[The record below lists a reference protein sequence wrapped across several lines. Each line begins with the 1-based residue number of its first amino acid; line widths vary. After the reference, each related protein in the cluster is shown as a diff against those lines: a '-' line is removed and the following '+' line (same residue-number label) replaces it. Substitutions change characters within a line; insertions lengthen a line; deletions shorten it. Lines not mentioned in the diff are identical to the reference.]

1 MAYNVNPS
9 QRGDRREHHVNRRP
23 SLIDALTN
31 PTNYEQEYPVTY
43 GAGEDEPY
51 DEAVGP
57 RSMTLSRTPEWEP
70 TEYEQLQSRSM
81 RDAQLD
87 AVTDMF
93 GGY

>member
-31 PTNYEQEYPVTY
+31 PANYEQEYPAAY
-43 GAGEDEPY
+43 GVGEDASY

-57 RSMTLSRTPEWEP
+57 MRTTRGRTAEWAP
-70 TEYEQLQSRSM
+70 TEYEQLQDRAM

-87 AVTDMF
+87 AVTDIF
-93 GGY
+93 KGK

>member
-9 QRGDRREHHVNRRP
+9 QRGERREHHVNRRP
-23 SLIDALTN
+23 SLLDALTN
-31 PTNYEQEYPVTY
+31 PGNYEQEYPAAY
-43 GAGEDEPY
+43 GMGEDSSY

-57 RSMTLSRTPEWEP
+57 MSMTLRRTAEWAP
-70 TEYEQLQSRSM
+70 TEYEQLQDRAM

-93 GGY
+93 GG